1 MIYLAV
7 ITLAELAPI
16 LTILAAM
23 LTGFY
28 AILKFVLNNAAKATE
43 ADRDERKELTQAVNR
58 MAKASEAQAKETR
71 NAAVQAEK
79 RNGHLAELQI
89 EARADV
95 LQAISKM
102 GTQNVNEQVV
112 KHQTVEE
119 KEKK

>member
-7 ITLAELAPI
+7 ITLAELAQI